1 MYGKLSVTRRM
12 GERGPLASYSV
23 YVLSVCSIEHVPAA
37 ADSCVICSGCVC
49 AVTGVRLLR
58 VCASRDREAA
68 CARVG
73 CVCDFVI
80 VCIACAYGFMCVRLV

>member
-23 YVLSVCSIEHVPAA
+23 CVLSVYSIEHVPAA

-49 AVTGVRLLR
+49 AVCDCFACVLR
-58 VCASRDREAA
+58 VIVRP
-68 CARVG
+68 RVRVSG
-73 CVCDFVI
+73 VFVI
-80 VCIACAYGFMCVRLV
+80 L

>member
-49 AVTGVRLLR
+49 AVCDCFACVLR
-58 VCASRDREAA
+58 VIVRP
-68 CARVG
+68 RVRVSG
-73 CVCDFVI
+73 VFVI
-80 VCIACAYGFMCVRLV
+80 L

>member
-23 YVLSVCSIEHVPAA
+23 CVLSVCSIKHVPAA

-49 AVTGVRLLR
+49 AVCDCFACVLR
-58 VCASRDREAA
+58 VIVRP
-68 CARVG
+68 RVRVSG
-73 CVCDFVI
+73 VFVI
-80 VCIACAYGFMCVRLV
+80 L